1 MNQEPN
7 TGAGFNRRDFIKGG
21 SAATLLSMMGGVQ
34 LFAQSNEVSLADKVI
49 GPKLKVGIIG
59 LGPWG
64 RELLTTLSRNPLVE
78 VAAICDNYAA
88 MLRRSAKA
96 APGAVQTDDYKT
108 ILANKDISAVV
119 VATPTHQ
126 HKDIVLDAI
135 KAEKHVYCEAPLAHT
150 IADAKA
156 IAKAAAEAK
165 QLVFQAGL
173 QLRADPLRHFLLPF
187 IRSGALG
194 QISMARAQWHK
205 KTSWRVSSPSA
216 EREKDL
222 NWRLDKD
229 LSTGLVGELSIHQ
242 LDQAMWF
249 IDARPETVTGF
260 GTIALWKDGREVPDT
275 VHAVMR
281 FPSGACLNYDA
292 TLTNSFDAS
301 YEMFYGSDAA
311 IMLRDA
317 SDLRGATGWL
327 FKEVDSPLF
336 GWEVYA
342 KKDVFYRET
351 GIVLKPGASKSTS
364 EQQTEDELFR
374 ATPLYKALDNFARN
388 ASDVN
393 ARAEDLKESLG
404 EVDPEELAKVQR
416 RPSANYAE
424 GYQATVLAIK
434 TNEAILKRERID
446 LKPSD
451 YELS

>member
-1 MNQEPN
+1 MNQTESL
-7 TGAGFNRRDFIKGG
+7 GAGFNRRDFIKGG

-34 LFAQSNEVSLADKVI
+34 LFAQQTNEVSAADKFI
-49 GPKLKVGIIG
+49 GPKVKVGVIG

-64 RELLTTLSRNPLVE
+64 RELLSMLSRVPMAE

-88 MLRRSAKA
+88 MVRRSANT

-126 HKDIVLDAI
+126 HKDIVLEAI
-135 KAEKHVYCEAPLAHT
+135 KADKHVYCEAPLAHT
-150 IADAKA
+150 VDDAKA
-156 IAKAAAEAK
+156 IASAANQAK
-165 QLVFQAGL
+165 HLVFQSGL
-173 QLRADPLRHFLLPF
+173 QLRSDPLRHFLLPF

-194 QISMARAQWHK
+194 QIAAARAQWHK
-205 KTSWRVSSPSA
+205 KTSWRATSPNA
-216 EREKDL
+216 EREKAL
-222 NWRLDKD
+222 NWRLEKET
-229 LSTGLVGELSIHQ
+229 SVGLIGELGIHQ

-249 IDARPETVTGF
+249 IDGRPKTVTGF
-260 GTIALWKDGREVPDT
+260 GTIVLHKDGREVPDT
-275 VHAVMR
+275 VHAIMEFGGGV
-281 FPSGACLNYDA
+281 CLNYDA
-292 TLTNSFDAS
+292 TLANSFDAN

-311 IMLRDA
+311 IMLRDV
-317 SDLRGATGWL
+317 SGWM

-351 GIVLKPGASKSTS
+351 GIVLRPNASKSTS
-364 EQQTEDELFR
+364 EQQTEEELLR
-374 ATPLYKALDNFARN
+374 ATPLYKALENFTRN
-388 ASDVN
+388 VADVN

-416 RPSANYAE
+416 RASANHLE
-424 GYQATVLAIK
+424 GYAATMLAIK
-434 TNEAILKRERID
+434 ANQAILKGDRLEI
-446 LKPSD
+446 KPAD

>member
-1 MNQEPN
+1 MNQTESL
-7 TGAGFNRRDFIKGG
+7 GAGFNRRDFIKGG

-34 LFAQSNEVSLADKVI
+34 LFAQQTNEVSAADKFI
-49 GPKLKVGIIG
+49 GPKVKVGVIG

-64 RELLTTLSRNPLVE
+64 RELLSMLSRVPMAE

-88 MLRRSAKA
+88 MVRRSANT

-126 HKDIVLDAI
+126 HKDIVLEAI
-135 KAEKHVYCEAPLAHT
+135 KADKHVYCEAPLAHT
-150 IADAKA
+150 VDDAKA
-156 IAKAAAEAK
+156 IASAANQAK
-165 QLVFQAGL
+165 HLVFQSGL
-173 QLRADPLRHFLLPF
+173 QLRSDPLRHFLLPF

-194 QISMARAQWHK
+194 QIAAARAQWHK
-205 KTSWRVSSPSA
+205 KTSWRATSPNA
-216 EREKDL
+216 EREKAL
-222 NWRLDKD
+222 NWRLDKET
-229 LSTGLVGELSIHQ
+229 SVGLIGELGIHQ

-249 IDARPETVTGF
+249 IDGRPKTVTGF
-260 GTIALWKDGREVPDT
+260 GTIVLHKDGREVPDT
-275 VHAVMR
+275 VHAIMEFGGKV
-281 FPSGACLNYDA
+281 CLNYDA
-292 TLTNSFDAS
+292 TLANSFDAN

-311 IMLRDA
+311 IMLRDV
-317 SDLRGATGWL
+317 SGWM

-351 GIVLKPGASKSTS
+351 GIVLRPNASKSTS
-364 EQQTEDELFR
+364 EQQTEEELLR
-374 ATPLYKALDNFARN
+374 ATPLYKALENFTRN
-388 ASDVN
+388 VADVN

-416 RPSANYAE
+416 RASANHLE
-424 GYQATVLAIK
+424 GYAATMLAIK
-434 TNEAILKRERID
+434 ANQAILKGDRLEI
-446 LKPSD
+446 KPAD